1 MSVVELKKTVLA
13 MPPKKRHEFVVWAVR
28 HDTAV
33 PDYGGISDEE
43 ATMMTA
49 QTWRDL
55 DEREEQDAKRKAR
68 RSVAR

>member
-33 PDYGGISDEE
+33 PDYGGITDEE

-49 QTWRDL
+49 QALRDL
-55 DEREEQDAKRKAR
+55 DEREATDANRKTR